1 MIAMAMKSWKA
12 GLPLE
17 RTELPTPEPRARELR
32 VAVHAIGVNPVDW
45 KMRQGGPLGLAARL
59 VRVFR
64 GPRGPVIIGV
74 DFAGVIDAVGSKVGS
89 GLAVGTRV
97 VGGTNFARGQHG
109 SYADTVVV
117 RPDQVTPLP
126 DNVSFDVAGALPVAG
141 VTAWM
146 SMHEF
151 RRIEPGRRALV
162 LGASGG
168 VGQFAVQ
175 IAKHVCKADLVAGVC
190 SGKNLAFVQ
199 GLGADVVLDYGAGD
213 ALEQARAHGPF
224 DVVVDCAG
232 GYKASRCRGL
242 LAKGG
247 RHVMVAGDSPGAM
260 IQVVVPPFRSRAIL
274 GAPTTARLRGLVEAV
289 GAGLVK
295 VNIAERLPLVEAEAA
310 HQKSQTGRMTG
321 KIVLIAR

>member
-1 MIAMAMKSWKA
+1 MYAMAMKSWKS

-17 RTELPTPEPRARELR
+17 RVELPTPEPRAREVR

-45 KMRQGGPLGLAARL
+45 KMREGGFLGFAARV

-74 DFAGVIDAVGSKVGS
+74 DFAGVIDAVGSQVT
-89 GLAVGTRV
+89 GLAAGTRV

-117 RPDQVTPLP
+117 RADQVAALP
-126 DNVSFDVAGALPVAG
+126 DAVPFDVAGSLPVAG

-146 SMHEF
+146 ATHDY
-151 RRIEPGRRALV
+151 RRLEPGRRALI

-190 SGKNLAFVQ
+190 SSKNVELVR
-199 GLGADVVLDYGAGD
+199 GLGADVVIDYNAGD
-213 ALEQARAHGPF
+213 PLEQAKAHGPF
-224 DVVVDCAG
+224 DLVIDCVG
-232 GYKASRCRGL
+232 GYRASRCRAL
-242 LAKGG
+242 LGSGG
-247 RHVMVAGDSPGAM
+247 RHVMVAGDSAGAQL
-260 IQVVVPPFRSRAIL
+260 QVIVPPWKSRSIL
-274 GAPTTARLRGLVEAV
+274 GAPSGARLAPLVAAV
-289 GAGLVK
+289 AAGQVK
-295 VNIAERLPLVEAEAA
+295 VNIAERIPLVDAEAA
-310 HQKSQTGRMTG
+310 HHKSQTGRTSG
-321 KIVLIAR
+321 KLVLMAR